1 MPPCA
6 RSWPSAGLATAQL
19 VAATDAD
26 AVGEHYAIF
35 LAELAQE
42 AGVTCERLRPPRAL
56 GDWNAILVRAAGRD
70 HRHAA

>member
-56 GDWNAILVRAAGRD
+56 VDWSAILVRAAGRD